1 MWSTCLLIDF
11 WTESTVR
18 TTAIHASILPADL
31 RTVSAP
37 PLLLSL
43 ALLLR
48 RSLSSSCTTMYKL
61 AWAVSSPLPVFARWP
76 LLHLDDY
83 EGRYSSTAAKTT
95 LLRSLSFMLFCLSS
109 VPFLKAGLE
118 SWTTQ
123 LQLEMKIR
131 RRSDETIKKDHLT
144 KKIIDDQF

>member
-1 MWSTCLLIDF
+1 
-11 WTESTVR
+11 
-18 TTAIHASILPADL
+18 
-31 RTVSAP
+31 
-37 PLLLSL
+37 
-43 ALLLR
+43 
-48 RSLSSSCTTMYKL
+48 
-61 AWAVSSPLPVFARWP
+61 
-76 LLHLDDY
+76 
-83 EGRYSSTAAKTT
+83 
-95 LLRSLSFMLFCLSS
+95 MLFCLSS